1 MLPISASAP
10 TNVAM
15 DAARKAGARG
25 GTVIS
30 ARGIAENEVKRF
42 FGIEAWRRE
51 MSLRRTKKDRPD
63 LFAKFEPQDKRDRKI
78 LEKIRQDG

>member
-1 MLPISASAP
+1 MPKKFLE
-10 TNVAM
+10 
-15 DAARKAGARG
+15 AGKIVGTHGIRG
-25 GTVIS
+25 DLKVQSWCDTP
-30 ARGIAENEVKRF
+30 EVLLS
-42 FGIEAWRRE
+42 GHHANIEAWRRE

>member
-1 MLPISASAP
+1 MHETEKNDGFDVVAVVMERGY

-30 ARGIAENEVKRF
+30 ARGIAENELNDFSVSKFRRKGNRVPRGAKR
-42 FGIEAWRRE
+42 
-51 MSLRRTKKDRPD
+51 
-63 LFAKFEPQDKRDRKI
+63 
-78 LEKIRQDG
+78 